1 MPTPFSS
8 LRRRSLIAAAAA
20 PWLASA
26 WQAAQAQSW
35 PSKPIRLVVPFAPG
49 GASDT
54 IARLISDQLPRRLGQ
69 PVVIDNKPGG
79 STIIGV
85 DAVAKAA
92 PDGYTLLLAG
102 VGSYSVLPALRKNL
116 PFQID
121 RDLAMLALVSY
132 TPNVLVT
139 ASNKPY
145 ASLADFI
152 RQAKARPGDLR
163 YVTYGEGGA
172 NHLCGVMLEN
182 AAGIKMD
189 AIPYKGAAD
198 AKLALLRGDVDLS
211 FETLASVGG
220 ELRSGRLRALAIGS
234 PERSKLLPSVASLTE
249 LGLGQAAV
257 QPFFGFSMPS
267 GTPQAIRDRLSREL
281 IDIMSQAE
289 ARDRSTA
296 AFLEPVALGPDD
308 MRTLVNRETES
319 FRRVAQQL
327 KLNLD

>member
-1 MPTPFSS
+1 MPAPTHLS
-8 LRRRSLIAAAAA
+8 RRRAALLALGGASLAF
-20 PWLASA
+20 PWSLAR
-26 WQAAQAQSW
+26 AQAW

-69 PVVIDNKPGG
+69 AVIIDNKPGG

-102 VGSYSVLPALRKNL
+102 VGSYSVLPALRRNL
-116 PFQID
+116 PFQVD

-139 ASNKPY
+139 SAAKPY
-145 ASLADFI
+145 NTLADLI

-172 NHLCGVMLEN
+172 NHLCGVLLEN
-182 AAGIKMD
+182 AAGIRLD

-211 FETLASVGG
+211 FETLASVGA
-220 ELRSGRLRALAIGS
+220 ELRSGRLRALALGS
-234 PERSKLLPSVASLTE
+234 PERSKLLPGVPSLTE
-249 LGLGQAAV
+249 LGLGQAAT
-257 QPFFGFSMPS
+257 QPFFGLSMPS
-267 GTPQAIRDRLSREL
+267 ATPAPIRERLSREL
-281 IDIMSQAE
+281 QDIMAQPDVRERA
-289 ARDRSTA
+289 AA
-296 AFLEPVALGPDD
+296 AFLEPVALGPEE
-308 MRTLVNRETES
+308 MRALVTREADNY
-319 FRRVAQQL
+319 RRVAQQL
-327 KLNLD
+327 KLHLD